1 MATAIQQ
8 IEALSER
15 LARARKILADG
26 LVVPI
31 IGMDSHY
38 VVQSGN
44 RNGYYLVNGKCSCG
58 DAEYRS
64 SIHGGWCKHFLS
76 VELFKESESEHT
88 APESSV
94 NDQAKDDIKA
104 LYGAQ
109 HG

>member
-38 VVQSGN
+38 VVQSSDGN
-44 RNGYYLVNGKCSCG
+44 GLYLVNGKCSCP
-58 DAEYRS
+58 DSEYRS
-64 SIHGGWCKHFLS
+64 SVHSGWCKHFLS
-76 VELFKESESEHT
+76 VELFKESESRPT
-88 APESSV
+88 TPEPSV
-94 NDQAKDDIKA
+94 NGQAKDDIEN
-104 LYGAQ
+104 LYGPQ
-109 HG
+109 NK